1 MNGCYMNILKKIS
14 QIFYQND
21 QSKPTSLDSFDHN
34 FESCEV
40 LLKELSPFYF
50 AENNNFDESTMEILI
65 KLKKR
70 EKINDLIYR

>member
-50 AENNNFDESTMEILI
+50 EENNNFDESTMEILI

-70 EKINDLIYR
+70 EKRRD